1 MTAPIR
7 VTDHAVVRYL
17 ERARGFDI
25 EAIRKHIAEVC
36 VAAHVGAT
44 CVRSEGVRFGI
55 THNETGPVVTTVT
68 PNGPL
73 PNKTARDNLLN
84 HRSVPAPFIQVG
96 DAVAGALR
104 NIEAKRR

>member
-1 MTAPIR
+1 MSAPIR

-25 EAIRKHIAEVC
+25 EGVRRHIAETC
-36 VAAHVGAT
+36 AAGVVGAT

-55 THNETGPVVTTVT
+55 THNDTGPVVTTVT

-73 PNKTARDNLLN
+73 PNKTARDNLARGPL
-84 HRSVPAPFIQVG
+84 VKQ
-96 DAVAGALR
+96 VAG
-104 NIEAKRR
+104 